1 MALPGGGAFRAETW
15 TLYAV
20 GMFVIGLRLV
30 ARARKRGL
38 TSLQADDWLTINCIV
53 WYTLLIVSVNQ
64 VFFSGG
70 SNFMTPEEEAAL
82 TPTTIAE
89 RVAGS
94 KWVVVLEEAMV
105 LTVWTC
111 KLGMLFIYRRIT
123 QGLKQARSINI
134 AFIWVG
140 AGFVGTQLGL
150 FLNCRPFHDYWAV
163 PTSNTQCWSY
173 FNYQVIEACFNI
185 SSDIVMLAIAIPIL
199 LKLQVPILQ
208 KGILLGIFSMG
219 VFIIIA
225 AILTKLFSLYPPLL
239 TYAYLNWYCRE
250 ASVCVY
256 VTNLPAVWSL
266 VLDMFP
272 SLRKWGRTTSKT
284 PSSSDRTTQSRIL
297 KPSKSKDHQLQ
308 QFGKLG
314 SSKAMPANLEAT
326 ESQERIVEPYGIAKG
341 PAGAFHINKDVTFS
355 VRRDSVSDDYPVT
368 ADESMDNKTHKR
380 GNVQYVSN
388 CSAV

>member
-1 MALPGGGAFRAETW
+1 
-15 TLYAV
+15 
-20 GMFVIGLRLV
+20 
-30 ARARKRGL
+30 
-38 TSLQADDWLTINCIV
+38 
-53 WYTLLIVSVNQ
+53 
-64 VFFSGG
+64 
-70 SNFMTPEEEAAL
+70 MTPEEEAAL
-82 TPTTIAE
+82 TPETIAE

-123 QGLKQARSINI
+123 YDVPIISLCHHRVPPLLTGCCNSQGLKQARSINI

-140 AGFVGTQLGL
+140 AGFIGTQLAL

-163 PTSNTQCWSY
+163 PTTNTQCWSY
-173 FNYQVIEACFNI
+173 FNYQVVEACFNI

-208 KGILLGIFSMG
+208 KAILLGIFSMG
-219 VFIIIA
+219 IFIIIA
-225 AILTKLFSLYPPLL
+225 AILTKLYSLYPPLL

-266 VLDMFP
+266 VLDIFP

-284 PSSSDRTTQSRIL
+284 PSSSDRTTPSRSL
-297 KPSKSKDHQLQ
+297 NKPSKSNSHQLQ

-314 SSKAMPANLEAT
+314 TNKAMPANLEAT
-326 ESQERIVEPYGIAKG
+326 ESQEHIVDPFGASKA
-341 PAGAFHINKDVTFS
+341 PSAFHINKDVTFS

-368 ADESMDNKTHKR
+368 ADESMEKSHDR